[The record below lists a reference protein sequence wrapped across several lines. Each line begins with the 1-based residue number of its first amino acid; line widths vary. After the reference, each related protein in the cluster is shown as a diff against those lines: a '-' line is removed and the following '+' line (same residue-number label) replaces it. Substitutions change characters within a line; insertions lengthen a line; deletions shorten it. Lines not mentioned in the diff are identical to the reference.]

1 MMTTFLSQSAPVPAA
16 PIRLSLNPHLDRRG
30 SVDGAWWPRT
40 RTRDAAV
47 ELLVVP
53 PAARTVRPWPR
64 SRSRPQARSARPL
77 RKGSDTKRITALDQG
92 ETPAEMGSRSGERS
106 SHDGTCVGKAQCCG
120 GSVGRLP

>member
-1 MMTTFLSQSAPVPAA
+1 MTTFLSQSAPVPAA

-53 PAARTVRPWPR
+53 PGSANGPAMAALTLAAAGTVGSPPA
-64 SRSRPQARSARPL
+64 QGL
-77 RKGSDTKRITALDQG
+77 RHKENHCA
-92 ETPAEMGSRSGERS
+92 
-106 SHDGTCVGKAQCCG
+106 
-120 GSVGRLP
+120 